1 MPLVLESEPLKVT
14 LDAAALGLPGQELA
28 GRLRGAQIECE
39 YADPRYVVLMFTPE
53 NPPQDFERLTAAV
66 RGIVES
72 LSGPIPE
79 PEQTAEGFRALE
91 QSLATRCSIRQAVFA
106 PQEMIPA
113 EQAEGCICAM
123 PTVSC
128 PPAIPIV
135 VSGEVVSSAAVE
147 LMKRYGI
154 KTISVLHKK

>member
-1 MPLVLESEPLKVT
+1 
-14 LDAAALGLPGQELA
+14 
-28 GRLRGAQIECE
+28 
-39 YADPRYVVLMFTPE
+39 
-53 NPPQDFERLTAAV
+53 
-66 RGIVES
+66 
-72 LSGPIPE
+72 
-79 PEQTAEGFRALE
+79 
-91 QSLATRCSIRQAVFA
+91 
-106 PQEMIPA
+106 MIPA